1 MASIKDFRKI
11 MEGLQAWNEAAGFIR
26 DEDVERWN
34 ANGQITIKTFGTLLN
49 MSVTAPTVRTMLF
62 SDNMFLIGVA
72 EGAAHSAPPQTPSAT
87 AREPEAERPA
97 ADRPRE
103 DFNVSMS
110 YWTNLSQ
117 CFFLGQE
124 RSMADS
130 LLLHC
135 KQGLPQETIIEMRGK
150 NFSYADLGAYEGPPG
165 EQCAQMCF
173 NV

>member
-1 MASIKDFRKI
+1 MKQLALS
-11 MEGLQAWNEAAGFIR
+11 GLR
-26 DEDVERWN
+26 TEDVERWN
-34 ANGQITIKTFGTLLN
+34 ANDQITTKTFGTLLN
-49 MSVTAPTVRTMLF
+49 MSVNAPTVRRMLF
-62 SDNMFLIGVA
+62 EDNLFLIGVA

-135 KQGLPQETIIEMRGK
+135 KKGLSQARSNYRNEGQE
-150 NFSYADLGAYEGPPG
+150 LLL
-165 EQCAQMCF
+165 C
-173 NV
+173 